1 MNQTVKERAKRF
13 LEKENEFHL
22 GALVT
27 EQSHPKTKNLS
38 QVIKADIRAGIR
50 MLQSVDYDLV
60 SVLKRVLPGDE
71 FNKLVVAFENAL
83 RTGHRIVFTGCG
95 ATGRLSILLES
106 VCRKFWKNIREKY
119 PKIPDVENSFFSVM
133 AGGDYALIRS
143 VEGYEDYVQF
153 GRQQLTETGIS
164 ENDVVVAITEGG
176 ETSFVIGTAWQ
187 SLEIGAK
194 TFFVCNNPPDILAR
208 CVKRSREIIE
218 EPRITKIYLHSG
230 PMAIAGST
238 RMQAVSIELVVIGA
252 ALEISFTRILD
263 AYIGR
268 EAMEREGIK
277 LYDTEHY
284 TDFLLQMLD
293 NLGEEECLNGLT
305 KMVELEEKIY
315 RKGARVTY
323 FAHSCL
329 LDIFTDTTERAP
341 TFSLPPFRKFDDM
354 KAHPSWAFVK
364 DPLLPTIQA
373 WQAVLGRP
381 PRCIEW
387 DSDVYKKLDAPISWQ
402 KKPLKLGVNELM
414 RFQIGNENDPSRY
427 EVDGSVAILVLV
439 GKEGVY
445 AEDLYQSFKE
455 QTDRFT
461 ERVVLLIGTKTLTE
475 KNGLHFIRI
484 PCRIEPSLLNI
495 WEHLAVKLVFNTI
508 STATMAL
515 MGRIIDNWMVYVE
528 VSNKKLI
535 DRGIRL
541 ISELT
546 GIPYADACYALYE
559 TIGEM
564 ENSYSKGHVK
574 TSPVALTIQRILS
587 RQKGDL

>member
-1 MNQTVKERAKRF
+1 MNQTVKERAKSF
-13 LEKENEFHL
+13 LEKETEFHL

-38 QVIKADIRAGIR
+38 QVIKTDIRAGIR

-60 SVLKRVLPGDE
+60 PVLKRVSSGDE
-71 FNKLVVAFENAL
+71 FNKLVVTFEDAL

-106 VCRKFWKNIREKY
+106 ACRKFWKDIRGKY
-119 PKIPDVENSFFSVM
+119 PEIPDLENSFFSVM

-153 GRQQLTETGIS
+153 GKQQLTETGIS

-208 CVKRSREIIE
+208 WVKRSREIIE

-277 LYDTEHY
+277 LYDIEHY

-305 KMVELEEKIY
+305 KIVELEEKTY

-329 LDIFTDTTERAP
+329 LDILTDTTERSP

-354 KAHPSWAFVK
+354 KAPPSWAFVK

-373 WQAVLGRP
+373 WQSALGRP

-387 DSDVYKKLDAPISWQ
+387 DGDVYKKLDAPISWQ
-402 KKPLKLGVNELM
+402 KNPLKLGVNELM

-427 EVDGSVAILVLV
+427 EVDGSVAILVLA

-445 AEDLYQSFKE
+445 AEDLHQSFKE

-475 KNGLHFIRI
+475 KNGLQFIRI
-484 PCRIEPSLLNI
+484 PCRLEPSLLNL
-495 WEHLAVKLVFNTI
+495 WEHLAIKLVFNTI

-546 GIPYADACYALYE
+546 GISYADACYALYE
-559 TIGEM
+559 TMGEM
-564 ENSYSKGHVK
+564 ENSYGKGYVK

-587 RQKGDL
+587 RQKGNL